1 MAKKPQNK
9 RAPEQIEPDSDEHF
23 AYIAGYTEGG
33 APYGV
38 TWEEQEALE
47 RVAAARQSVS
57 PPPQKEPVSLNDL
70 VLEMQTLSDTFTVY
84 YRRTTG
90 EFIPVTDEYV
100 HAAEGDDP
108 LDDRPDWEQAA
119 IRMAAEVLADESG
132 DCVPLPSQYDI
143 HEYAIMERFCQSVNS
158 PKVADDLF
166 RSISGRGAFRRFK
179 DAIQRHGIREEWY
192 RFKDEAY
199 REIAR
204 DWCEE
209 HGISWR
215 E

>member
-1 MAKKPQNK
+1 MAKKPQKK

-23 AYIAGYTEGG
+23 AYIAGYTAGG
-33 APYGV
+33 VPYGV
-38 TWEEQEALE
+38 TREEQEALE
-47 RVAAARQSVS
+47 RVAARQPVP

-70 VLEMQTLSDTFTVY
+70 VQEMQMISDTISVY
-84 YRRTTG
+84 FRRTTG

-100 HAAEGDDP
+100 YATEGDDP
-108 LDDRPDWEQAA
+108 LDDRPDWEQEA
-119 IRMAAEVLADESG
+119 IRMAGEVLADENG
-132 DCVPLPSQYDI
+132 DYVPLPSKYDI
-143 HEYAIMERFCQSVNS
+143 HEYAIMKEFCSTIKN
-158 PKVADDLF
+158 PKIANDLF

-179 DAIQRHGIREEWY
+179 DAIQRHDIHEEWY

-204 DWCEE
+204 EWCEV
-209 HGISWR
+209 HGIAWR